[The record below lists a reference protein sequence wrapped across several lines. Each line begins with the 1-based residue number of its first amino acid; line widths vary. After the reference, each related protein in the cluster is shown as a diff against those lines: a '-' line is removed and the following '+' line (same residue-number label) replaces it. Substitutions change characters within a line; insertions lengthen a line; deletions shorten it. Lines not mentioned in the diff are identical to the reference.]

1 MGDLEFGLR
10 TTAVGMGL
18 VFGLLIA
25 LWGLLALAVRVDR
38 QLSERRRR
46 ARAGAG
52 AVRNASTSDRGE
64 AGVAPRPSAA
74 APTVDGGRPRV
85 AVADAAALD
94 PLIVAAITVA
104 VLHHAETRRLQAAP
118 SMRAYWPGSLL
129 FASRWVAAGRTRQ
142 GQSWRGRR

>member
-52 AVRNASTSDRGE
+52 AGE
-64 AGVAPRPSAA
+64 AGLGGMPAGSAA
-74 APTVDGGRPRV
+74 DGLPRV
-85 AVADAAALD
+85 AVADAAVLD
-94 PLIVAAITVA
+94 PLLVAAITVA

-142 GQSWRGRR
+142 GQSWRRRR